1 VSVFQQLERYVP
13 PGHLDDWRRWVAYTA
28 KYKPTDEIAHICQAA
43 GWLALLTCE
52 TPSHLA
58 EQNDRFLEAISAQR
72 IELQN
77 SITKL
82 TENLQHQPG
91 KLSTTTL
98 PTPQSSVVD
107 LQPAAAKILEAADT
121 LTHLSAERIKWGLL
135 LAWGFGL
142 LSYPLI
148 QFLWTTLR
156 QIAHF

>member
-1 VSVFQQLERYVP
+1 MPRTRPEIPPQLEVLLTGINDNGQRMAV
-13 PGHLDDWRRWVAYTA
+13 VQAYYSLAEGDPNTWPVQFA
-28 KYKPTDEIAHICQAA
+28 LLIKAHTLAMNRFTQAA
-43 GWLALLTCE
+43 ARQGIR
-52 TPSHLA
+52 
-58 EQNDRFLEAISAQR
+58 RFPHRHAQS
-72 IELQN
+72 L
-77 SITKL
+77 
-82 TENLQHQPG
+82 
-91 KLSTTTL
+91 
-98 PTPQSSVVD
+98 D